1 VNFRQLDYFLAVA
14 RTGSFTAAAVALK
27 VAQPTLTKSI
37 RGLEQELGVTLF
49 DRLPRG
55 AALTAAGAALR
66 RHAERV
72 GVQMRDAAEELRSI
86 GGGAGGLVSI
96 GAGPAWLRRLLP
108 EAVSRAISRHPS
120 IRVNVLGGFDDVLLK
135 ALRAGELDFVVAE
148 LPAEENARDLE
159 LLPLTSDRLAV
170 FCRDGHPLAGRNEPL
185 ALRELLA

>member
-1 VNFRQLDYFLAVA
+1 MIAGGPGNRGNDRRFGLHGGRSLPQMGEIRGRPASVNFRQLDYFLAVA

-96 GAGPAWLRRLLP
+96 GAGPAWSAACCP
-108 EAVSRAISRHPS
+108 KP
-120 IRVNVLGGFDDVLLK
+120 
-135 ALRAGELDFVVAE
+135 
-148 LPAEENARDLE
+148 
-159 LLPLTSDRLAV
+159 
-170 FCRDGHPLAGRNEPL
+170 CRER
-185 ALRELLA
+185 